1 MIVYSYEQLM
11 ETTQMATTSKT
22 ITGEFRTKVYFAHV
36 QEPSQYGNYEINLAV
51 TPEIE
56 KKLIELR
63 LDKKIKD
70 GKERINNGGKFLTLR
85 NAAIDLGGFESEMVV
100 IDQNGKR
107 TKSLIGNDSEC
118 IVYWR
123 SYDTPKYGK
132 VIKLGKMIDWDEEN
146 KKKKFGTLKI
156 VELVEYASPVNEF
169 AAAMDAASEG
179 EDPFPKSELPPPA
192 EVKAKSKKVTF
203 EIEA

>member
-1 MIVYSYEQLM
+1 
-11 ETTQMATTSKT
+11 MATNSKT
-22 ITGEFRTKVYFAHV
+22 VTGEFRTKVYFAHV
-36 QEPSQYGNYEINLAV
+36 QEPSQYGHYEVNIAV

-56 KKLIELR
+56 KTLIDMR

-70 GKERINNGGKFLTLR
+70 GKERINDGGKFLTLR
-85 NAAIDLGGFESEMVV
+85 NAAIDLNGNDSEMVV

-107 TKSLIGNDSEC
+107 TKSLVGNGSEC

-132 VIKLGKMIDWDEEN
+132 VIKLGKMIDWDQEG
-146 KKKKFGTLKI
+146 KKKKFGTMKVI
-156 VELVEYASPVNEF
+156 DLVEYNSPVNEF
-169 AAAMDAASEG
+169 AAAMDEAEES
-179 EDPFPKSELPPPA
+179 DPFPKSELPVA
-192 EVKAKSKKVTF
+192 ASEVKAKKSKSISF

>member
-1 MIVYSYEQLM
+1 M
-11 ETTQMATTSKT
+11 TTATKT
-22 ITGEFRTKVYFAHV
+22 MTGEFRTKVYFAHV
-36 QEPSQYGNYEINLAV
+36 QEPSQFGNYEINLAV

-63 LDKKIKD
+63 LDNKIKD

-85 NAAIDLGGFESEMVV
+85 NAVVDLKGFESEMVI

-107 TKSLIGNDSEC
+107 TKALIGNDSEC

-123 SYDTPKYGK
+123 AYDTPKYGK
-132 VIKLGKMIDWDEEN
+132 VIKLGKMLDWDEEN
-146 KKKKFGTLKI
+146 KKKKFGALKI
-156 VELVEYASPVNEF
+156 VELVEYSKPNEF
-169 AAAMDAASEG
+169 ADAMDTAEG
-179 EDPFPKSELPPPA
+179 DDPFPKSELPPPA
-192 EVKAKSKKVTF
+192 EVKKGKGKSVSF

>member
-1 MIVYSYEQLM
+1 
-11 ETTQMATTSKT
+11 MATASKT
-22 ITGEFRTKVYFAHV
+22 VTGEFRTKVYFAHV
-36 QEPSQYGNYEINLAV
+36 QEPSQFGNYEVNLAV

-70 GKERINNGGKFLTLR
+70 GKERINDGGKYLTLR
-85 NAAIDLGGFESEMVV
+85 NPVVDLKGFESEMVI
-100 IDQNGKR
+100 IDENGKR
-107 TKSLIGNDSEC
+107 TKALIGNGSEC

-132 VIKLGKMIDWDEEN
+132 VIKLGKMIDWDEDN
-146 KKKKFGTLKI
+146 KKKKFGTLKVI
-156 VELVEYASPVNEF
+156 ELVSYEKPDEF
-169 AAAMDAASEG
+169 AAAME
-179 EDPFPKSELPPPA
+179 EDPFPKSENL
-192 EVKAKSKKVTF
+192 EVKPRSVEF

>member
-1 MIVYSYEQLM
+1 
-11 ETTQMATTSKT
+11 MANSKT
-22 ITGEFRTKVYFAHV
+22 VTGEFRTKVYFAHV
-36 QEPSQYGNYEINLAV
+36 QEPSQYGHYEVNIAV

-70 GKERINNGGKFLTLR
+70 GKEKINDGGKYLTLR
-85 NAAIDLGGFESEMVV
+85 NSAVDLRGFESEMVI

-107 TKSLIGNDSEC
+107 TKDLVGNGSEC

-132 VIKLGKMIDWDEEN
+132 VIKFGKMIDWDEDN
-146 KKKKFGTLKI
+146 KKKKFGAMKVL
-156 VELVEYASPVNEF
+156 ELVSYAAKANEF
-169 AAAMDAASEG
+169 ADAMADD
-179 EDPFPKSELPPPA
+179 EDPFPPSAEL
-192 EVKAKSKKVTF
+192 KAKPREASF

>member
-1 MIVYSYEQLM
+1 
-11 ETTQMATTSKT
+11 MATASKT
-22 ITGEFRTKVYFAHV
+22 VTGEFRTKVYFAHV
-36 QEPSQYGNYEINLAV
+36 QEPSQFGNYEINLAV

-56 KKLIELR
+56 KKLIDLR

-70 GKERINNGGKFLTLR
+70 GKERINNGGKYITLR
-85 NAAIDLGGFESEMVV
+85 NATVDLKGFESEMVV

-107 TKSLIGNDSEC
+107 TKALIGNDSEC

-132 VIKLGKMIDWDEEN
+132 VIKLGKMIEWDEEN

-156 VELVEYASPVNEF
+156 VELVAYDKPDDF
-169 AAAMDAASEG
+169 ADALDSSSDDD
-179 EDPFPKSELPPPA
+179 DPFPKSELPPPA
-192 EVKAKSKKVTF
+192 EVKAKGKKTVSF

>member
-1 MIVYSYEQLM
+1 
-11 ETTQMATTSKT
+11 MATTKT
-22 ITGEFRTKVYFAHV
+22 VTGEFRTKVYFAHV
-36 QEPSQYGNYEINLAV
+36 QEPSQFGNYEVNLAV
-51 TPEIE
+51 TPEME
-56 KKLIELR
+56 KALISMR

-70 GKERINNGGKFLTLR
+70 GKERINNGGKYLTLR
-85 NAAIDLGGFESEMVV
+85 NAAVDLSGFESEMVV

-107 TKSLIGNDSEC
+107 TKDLIGNDSEC

-146 KKKKFGTLKI
+146 KKKKFGALKVI
-156 VELVEYASPVNEF
+156 ELVAYASPVNEF
-169 AAAMDAASEG
+169 AAAMDEA
-179 EDPFPKSELPPPA
+179 EDPFPPSADLKP
-192 EVKAKSKKVTF
+192 KKSKSVEF